1 MCPPSCFPHWTMKI
15 KKTAICH
22 LMLMV
27 LMLLLVPFR
36 ALIAIFMF
44 IFFDSL
50 INRVIYACFKIVE
63 SAHIASKHLV

>member
-1 MCPPSCFPHWTMKI
+1 
-15 KKTAICH
+15 
-22 LMLMV
+22 MLMV
-27 LMLLLVPFR
+27 LMLLLVSFR